1 MKRLLKRLA
10 RLYPAAWHQRY
21 GAEFEALLEDRDPQ
35 LRDIF
40 DILIE
45 AMKMQFR
52 SWSFVRITLACS
64 ILGALTAAALSF
76 TVPPQ
81 YISQTA
87 VSVTEHATP
96 SNTTTHPDGVKQLLS
111 TLRAST
117 LDRDFLASLIQQ
129 KNLYPS
135 ERTHMPLNTIIDKM
149 LDSITVKPLSSSV
162 DKRPAGFIIQ
172 FAYSDPHL
180 AQQVESQ
187 LVTRFVSQNLSNH
200 INAEAAGHP
209 LPSETVRIVSAPSL
223 PQKPAGWTQIQ
234 KTTTGL
240 LAGLLCGLIL
250 ATTLRSRNKITT
262 ANG

>member
-1 MKRLLKRLA
+1 MKRILKLLA
-10 RLYPAAWHQRY
+10 RIYPTAWHQRY
-21 GAEFEALLEDRDPQ
+21 GAEFEALLEDRNPR

-76 TVPPQ
+76 AVPPQ

-87 VSVTEHATP
+87 IRVSGSATNP
-96 SNTTTHPDGVKQLLS
+96 AVPLPDDLKPLLL
-111 TLRAST
+111 TLRTST

-129 KNLYPS
+129 KNLYPH
-135 ERTHMPLNTIIDKM
+135 ERARMPLNAVIDKM
-149 LDSITVKPLSSSV
+149 LDAIEVKPLSYSV

-180 AQQVESQ
+180 AQQVEDELVSR
-187 LVTRFVSQNLSNH
+187 LVTQNLL
-200 INAEAAGHP
+200 IQENATSEGHP
-209 LPSETVRIVSAPSL
+209 LPSQIIRVEDAPSL
-223 PQKPAGWTQIQ
+223 PQRPAGWNRIQ

-240 LAGLLCGLIL
+240 LTGLLCGLIL
-250 ATTLRSRNKITT
+250 ATTLRSRNPLRKHQ
-262 ANG
+262 NS